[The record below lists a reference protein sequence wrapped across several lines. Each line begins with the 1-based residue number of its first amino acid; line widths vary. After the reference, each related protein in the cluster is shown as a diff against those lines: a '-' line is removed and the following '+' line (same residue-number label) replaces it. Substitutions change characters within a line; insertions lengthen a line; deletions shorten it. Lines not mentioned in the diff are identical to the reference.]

1 MTNKTKHSGG
11 PKTDKGK
18 AISSRNSTTHG
29 LTARR
34 WLNAEEQALFDETI
48 EAFNNDFDPQT
59 SIEKVLIVKM
69 AECTVRLMRIQNT
82 ENAMFDLASSEAAH
96 PEYSINSLSNN
107 NEDLTQAV
115 QNTSPLRLQF
125 NADDFTEKMNVLDQI
140 KQQDFDDILDWS
152 YLESSM
158 PIVADYIIQ
167 KCIDENISLFDFISQ
182 EVECSNKNLVKVIIV
197 GTGDTDEEIKDNK
210 PLTITEIKKDAQ
222 NIRSSI
228 LKKYLDQL
236 SQFMIKD
243 LQIQTVLKDLKKRT
257 QQIKDAAIPDTQK
270 LSLIQRYRTA
280 DERQFSKTLGELL
293 ELQKR
298 RKTV

>member
-1 MTNKTKHSGG
+1 MISKTKHIGG
-11 PKTDKGK
+11 PKTNKGK

-34 WLNAEEQALFDETI
+34 WLNAEEQALFDETV
-48 EAFNNDFDPQT
+48 EAFNADFDPQT

-82 ENAMFDLASSEAAH
+82 ENAMFDLATNEAGNPIETIKSLDSNSDRLIQDVQDTISITWKFDPSSYA
-96 PEYSINSLSNN
+96 
-107 NEDLTQAV
+107 
-115 QNTSPLRLQF
+115 R
-125 NADDFTEKMNVLDQI
+125 KMQMLIELEGQKLDRI
-140 KQQDFDDILDWS
+140 SDWS
-152 YLESSM
+152 YVENNMS
-158 PIVADYIIQ
+158 VNTDYICEASIAMNLTIQ
-167 KCIDENISLFDFISQ
+167 DFILRESNQSYFIDVRVTFLGHNESQKDDALTIDEIFKDSHKISATSLQ
-182 EVECSNKNLVKVIIV
+182 EYFKNLKIRII
-197 GTGDTDEEIKDNK
+197 N
-210 PLTITEIKKDAQ
+210 
-222 NIRSSI
+222 
-228 LKKYLDQL
+228 
-236 SQFMIKD
+236 D
-243 LQIQTVLKDLKKRT
+243 LQVQTVLRDSAERS

>member
-1 MTNKTKHSGG
+1 MTNKTKYNGG

-82 ENAMFDLASSEAAH
+82 ENAMFDLASCEAGHQEESIKSLDNGSDRLSEAVGLA
-96 PEYSINSLSNN
+96 SSMDWKFDSRAFASKMVVL
-107 NEDLTQAV
+107 NEIDR
-115 QNTSPLRLQF
+115 QN
-125 NADDFTEKMNVLDQI
+125 I
-140 KQQDFDDILDWS
+140 KDVVSWIYVEDN
-152 YLESSM
+152 M
-158 PIVADYIIQ
+158 PIVAHYITK
-167 KCIDENISLFDFISQ
+167 KCTKENLNLDDFISRETDQ
-182 EVECSNKNLVKVIIV
+182 PANQIIRIVKRE
-197 GTGDTDEEIKDNK
+197 DTSYANASLPYGEFIETTHEIS
-210 PLTITEIKKDAQ
+210 L
-222 NIRSSI
+222 SS
-228 LKKYLDQL
+228 LQKYLNKLAYGLSENLQAQL
-236 SQFMIKD
+236 
-243 LQIQTVLKDLKKRT
+243 VLKDVDQRT
-257 QQIKDAAIPDTQK
+257 QQIKDAAIPDIQK

-293 ELQKR
+293 KLREMLSD
-298 RKTV
+298 V